1 MLRDKLG
8 ELSMAGDVE
17 IVKKVPPELRL
28 CFFPYMKLIFPRP
41 SGS

>member
-17 IVKKVPPELRL
+17 IVKKVPGLRL
-28 CFFPYMKLIFPRP
+28 CFSVHELIIRELL
-41 SGS
+41 GS